1 MNEFVALAIMES
13 FTEPSTPS
21 KIETIKNEFGLWTVK
36 FYAHLQ
42 DFNNRNRNGR
52 RYMSEA
58 MIPALNTPELR
69 ELMSAKRWFGELD
82 HPVGKDVDVA
92 RIANIFQKNA
102 SHAILDIDV
111 SSYGVDGWIETRPL
125 GRGQEFAADILWGS
139 EPSFSLRALAS
150 VEKRGGEQIISRPP
164 RIITYDAVILP
175 SHKIA
180 YRDKSKPIY
189 FGNGQICRESV
200 DYFEDKT
207 NTSNYDRDF
216 TNDASMEI
224 VNEALSDFIKLEST
238 NIKMISSQQEV
249 SLESVNVTKDGKSAI
264 IRDNDTTYIVKI
276 EDKIRQ
282 SIINDLANI

>member
-1 MNEFVALAIMES
+1 M
-13 FTEPSTPS
+13 
-21 KIETIKNEFGLWTVK
+21 
-36 FYAHLQ
+36 
-42 DFNNRNRNGR
+42 
-52 RYMSEA
+52 
-58 MIPALNTPELR
+58 
-69 ELMSAKRWFGELD
+69 
-82 HPVGKDVDVA
+82 
-92 RIANIFQKNA
+92 
-102 SHAILDIDV
+102 
-111 SSYGVDGWIETRPL
+111 
-125 GRGQEFAADILWGS
+125 
-139 EPSFSLRALAS
+139 AS

-282 SIINDLANI
+282 SIINDLANL